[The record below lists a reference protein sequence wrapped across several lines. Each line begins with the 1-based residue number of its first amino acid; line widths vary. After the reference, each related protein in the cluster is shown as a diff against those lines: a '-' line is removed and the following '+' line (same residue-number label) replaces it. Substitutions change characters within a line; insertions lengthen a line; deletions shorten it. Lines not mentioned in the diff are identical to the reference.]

1 MGIDLSRATMAN
13 WLIRC
18 TEEYFAP
25 LVERIRE
32 DMVQRDI
39 LHADETQVQVL
50 KEPER
55 KPQNKSYMWV
65 YTTAKQDKR
74 PAVVFDYRP
83 SRSGDCAKA
92 FLG

>member
-55 KPQNKSYMWV
+55 KPQNKSYM
-65 YTTAKQDKR
+65 
-74 PAVVFDYRP
+74 
-83 SRSGDCAKA
+83 
-92 FLG
+92 